1 MKTTEERD
9 ERLLESRYEGR
20 RKWNEE
26 MRECIGKMIQ
36 DMTRKKDHQTHHHQE
51 IQLSL
56 SQVCV
61 EGMIDGVEENEREE
75 KRKSKNKE

>member
-1 MKTTEERD
+1 MREVRLVKTSEERE
-9 ERLLESRYEGR
+9 ERWLEWRSEEG

-26 MRECIGKMIQ
+26 MKEWIGKMIQ

-56 SQVCV
+56 STR
-61 EGMIDGVEENEREE
+61 M
-75 KRKSKNKE
+75 